1 MKILGIGNNYVTDLK
16 YIKEKKVKKLFFLN
30 LNLV

>member
-16 YIKEKKVKKLFFLN
+16 HIKEKKVKKLFFLN